1 MKWRRV
7 FKLGLILAMVSVLMT
22 GCDGEALSSYIK
34 TDLGASLQAR
44 FQENVNLTN
53 KLYSVGI
60 IDLETRDSIVS
71 HINKQASEYYKL
83 DKSSNTYTDVVT
95 VDNNNGDYKSGEVVR
110 SVSAYW
116 VYNGSSLID
125 RNLIFDD
132 ATAVSGTESA
142 SSFGL
147 RLVGN
152 WYHQHY
158 IRAKG
163 VGSTLKNGGYNLDI
177 DSLPIGTEPA
187 YIERN
192 DTNENTV
199 VPIRII
205 DKDMLNFSIGTDIT
219 VYVLKDS
226 ISTSVDGQNS
236 IDSLIALLSSDSS
249 YENGKLKSDI
259 AKAYFEQAV
268 DSSTGEKVTLGN
280 LFDFQ
285 DLIKVSDSYSGDNIP
300 ASKYGSGNRPG
311 YDMLIKQE
319 GLNSLKIK
327 LEEYNADEVNRVCSI
342 LGMDS
347 ITGDSTSKW
356 IYGTNNDIYLME
368 YPVYYISGLKST
380 DNNVELE
387 LSESQMNIN
396 LYTGKT
402 IYVNGT
408 ERHVMSRGDDE
419 YITLG
424 DTSIRN
430 STSSFIL
437 SGKCSTSVT
446 LSIDNENSNTAD
458 IKVGR
463 VVLRDYLETVYC
475 PGIISDTNLVVFG
488 RKIRFNKISADGD
501 KAYISKVDPVAIYV
515 DKEGN
520 QLGSST
526 LTSADF
532 CSIRILNDSN
542 KVFRL
547 AYSGEKVGQ
556 VVRGSSLNEYSS
568 QSLETTVV
576 NRVGVVSIPF
586 PCNDLGANA
595 DKKSMETVSENGET
609 KQLFYAI
616 GVNGDVFSTGLYSSW
631 INSEKEENSLLWWND
646 WLYKHG
652 FSYSVD
658 YNNVD
663 SVISN
668 NFSYEVSSN
677 GIVQLDLKVI
687 AKIQNEMSNKQIKK
701 ENRAIRTFFKI
712 LGYAMIVY
720 AIILMGGWIIDTNLD
735 TGIDLT
741 GKLTF
746 GKRVAYHSS
755 EDIEFEQEDKKSMT
769 MINMIVDCLVIIAFG
784 LLLVLTDVFVFING
798 ILGIFAGLTKYL
810 ESFI

>member
-1 MKWRRV
+1 MRKKMN
-7 FKLGLILAMVSVLMT
+7 FKLSLVLAVMAVILT

-60 IDLETRDSIVS
+60 IDVETRDSIVS

-95 VDNNNGDYKSGEVVR
+95 VDTNNGDYKSGEVVR

-116 VYNGSSLID
+116 VYNGSSLADKNIM
-125 RNLIFDD
+125 FDD

-142 SSFGL
+142 SRFGL

-177 DSLPIGTEPA
+177 DRLPLGDRPV
-187 YIERN
+187 YIERS
-192 DTNENTV
+192 DKNENIV

-226 ISTSVDGQNS
+226 VSTSVDGQNS
-236 IDSLIALLSSDSS
+236 IDSLIALLNNDSS

-259 AKAYFEQAV
+259 AKTYFEQAV

-280 LFDFQ
+280 LFEFQ
-285 DLIKVSDSYSGDNIP
+285 DLIKVSDSYNEDSIP
-300 ASKYGSGNRPG
+300 VSKYGSGNRPG
-311 YDMLIKQE
+311 YDILIKQE
-319 GLNSLKIK
+319 GINSLKIK
-327 LEEYNADEVNRVCSI
+327 LEEYNADEVNRVCNI

-347 ITGDSTSKW
+347 ITGDSTNKW

-368 YPVYYISGLKST
+368 YPVYYISGLKSSN
-380 DNNVELE
+380 DNVELE

-396 LYTGKT
+396 IYTGKT

-408 ERHVMSRGDDE
+408 ERHVMSRVDDE

-430 STSSFIL
+430 SASSFIL
-437 SGKCSTSVT
+437 SGKCSTSVSV
-446 LSIDNENSNTAD
+446 SIDNENSNTAD

-463 VVLRDYLETVYC
+463 VILRDYLETVYC
-475 PGIISDTNLVVFG
+475 PGIVSDTNLVVFG
-488 RKIRFNKISADGD
+488 RKIRFNKVSTDMD
-501 KAYISKVDPVAIYV
+501 KAYISKTDPVAIYV

-520 QLGSST
+520 QIGSNT

-532 CSIRILNDSN
+532 CSIRTLNDSN

-547 AYSGEKVGQ
+547 AYSGEKAGQ
-556 VVRGSSLNEYSS
+556 VIRGSSLNEYSS

-576 NRVGVVSIPF
+576 NRVGVVAIPF

-616 GVNGDVFSTGLYSSW
+616 GVTGDVFSTGLYSSW
-631 INSEKEENSLLWWND
+631 INSEKEENSLLWWNN

-658 YNNVD
+658 YNNINT
-663 SVISN
+663 VISN

-677 GIVQLDLKVI
+677 GVVQLDLKVI
-687 AKIQNEMSNKQIKK
+687 AKIQEEMSNKQIKK
-701 ENRAIRTFFKI
+701 ENRAIRTFFKV
-712 LGYAMIVY
+712 LGYALIVY
-720 AIILMGGWIIDTNLD
+720 SVILMGGWIIDTNLD
-735 TGIDLT
+735 AGLDIT

-746 GKRVAYHSS
+746 GRRIAYHSS
-755 EDIEFEQEDKKSMT
+755 EDIEFEQGDKTSMT
-769 MINMIVDCLVIIAFG
+769 MTNMIVDCIVIIAFG
-784 LLLVLTDVFVFING
+784 LLLVLTDVFVFINC
-798 ILGIFAGLTKYL
+798 ILGIFAGLAKYL